1 MTKWYQYFILVLIGI
16 TAVLALIELMII
28 VVNMLPSS
36 LSFIFLGIILSALI
50 ATIIWLYNKD
60 EQENEE

>member
-28 VVNMLPSS
+28 VVNMLPSL